1 MKTENLTIEQKTAL
15 IEALSR
21 AMQATRDGYLEHL
34 LDDKQE
40 PFAYEIY
47 VNSEIELM
55 KLINSI

>member
-21 AMQATRDGYLEHL
+21 AMQATRDGYLEYL
-34 LDDKQE
+34 SDDKKE
-40 PFAYEIY
+40 PFANEIY